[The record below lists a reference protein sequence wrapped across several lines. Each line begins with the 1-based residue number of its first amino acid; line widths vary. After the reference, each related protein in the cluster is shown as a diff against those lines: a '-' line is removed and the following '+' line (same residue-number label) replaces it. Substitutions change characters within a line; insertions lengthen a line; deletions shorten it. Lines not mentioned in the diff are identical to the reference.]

1 MSNIEERIV
10 SMKFDNT
17 GFEAG
22 ATKAIEILDKLKAAL
37 KLDKA
42 TDGLDAVKKSVGE
55 FSMDSVSSSVDE
67 CSSRFGAFEAFVAGI
82 FLNLGNR
89 AANFGI
95 NMAKNLTV
103 KPLMDGFGEYE
114 TQMRSV
120 QTILSNSGEKL
131 KEQGFTTQ
139 EQQIE
144 RINQTLDDLNTY
156 ADKTIYNFSEMT
168 RNIGTFTAAGVDLD
182 TATTSIKGIANL
194 AAASG
199 STSQQASTAMYQLSQ
214 AIASGTVKLQD
225 WNSVVNAGMGGE
237 LFQDALKRTARNHG
251 IAVDEMIE
259 KNGSFRESLQE
270 GWITSDI
277 LTETLSQLTMSYEEV
292 GDEAYNTN
300 LEILKNQGYSQ
311 EDAEAILDLAK
322 NAEEAATKVRTWTQL
337 WDTVGEALGSG
348 WATTWRTIVGDFLE
362 ATDLFTHLSEGI
374 TGIIGA
380 SADARNKVLADWA
393 AAGGRTAL
401 VDGIKY
407 SFDAIVSIVKT
418 IGDAFSDVFGISA
431 EQLYNISTAF
441 AEFAEKLVPTEEVVQ
456 WLYDAFYN
464 VFTVIHS
471 VLGVF
476 GNVIRVIFDVAGVVW
491 KLIQPFV
498 TLAAIIFGKVLGA
511 FGWFSSLILKITDY
525 IEGFVSIVSDKLGGA
540 IDFVYGI
547 FGRIGELVG
556 WFFGQ
561 ISGAASIIPELIGAV
576 GNLILSFE
584 PIKKVGSWF
593 DGIKNTIANTVT
605 GAFDGLTKSIY
616 GTEDATK
623 DLGAESFENLT
634 PFEKAA
640 VVLEDVSHKV
650 TTFAEGFVESGD
662 KVQYLKDVFFDTIK
676 NIENRITKF
685 FGLFENPKRF
695 YNLLEV
701 INDYVVDFIYNTFG
715 QTELAD
721 KIYDFWSFIS
731 DPIYQFF
738 LDFANNFDTWE
749 EVLNSKFGGIIEAV
763 KSPFVSLFDY
773 FKGLSKSGKTIPQI
787 IGTVLSDAYNK
798 VTYWIFHIPEA
809 ISNARTYL
817 TTKFQEFLNSTS
829 DFRSRLAD
837 AFKNLINNLPSP
849 EELGTKIGEFVGT
862 IKTTI
867 SNLFS
872 NIGKGDGEGIDFSGI
887 FAKIPE
893 GISKAFEY
901 ISRVKDNLPQI
912 DFVGIFSGIV
922 DGILGALSTVVDT
935 LPIEEIGDILDK
947 LIDKVKTIIMKKP
960 WLMALAGVLD
970 YIHSIAQRN
979 RGIGGLGKNLR
990 KGAEAIGEGLSKF
1003 GEGFTNFRKQTKA
1016 QAFQRI
1022 AVGLLIIAGAL
1033 WVLAQIPADRLMD
1046 VSLTL
1051 AAMGAGI
1058 AVLML
1063 GVSKIASMG
1072 NLDLESIGR
1081 AMAGFGIGL
1090 LALAGAVWIFT
1101 KIPAENIYDAL
1112 GPVVL
1117 LITTVGGM
1125 MALIAAAGGNL
1136 TGAAATLIAMGIAIN
1151 LLMIP
1156 IQILGRTPMNVL
1168 VQGGVAVGLI
1178 AVVLSAC
1185 VALMERATRFKGS
1198 ILGAAPALL
1207 ALAIAINLAVVPIQ
1221 ILGRTPMN
1229 VLVQGGVA
1237 AGLIAVVLSACIAM
1251 MGFFGANGASI
1262 LAAVPAL
1269 LALVAATTL
1278 AIIPIYILGNM
1289 DQGVLKQGG
1298 IVTALIA
1305 GFLTG
1310 IIAVLNIAAANAVAV
1325 LAGSAAMIVIA
1336 IAIGAVA
1343 VIVAAL
1349 AGIAAMDLTAL
1360 AAATASVFAIIGAI
1374 VLGLAGVSTLGPAA
1388 GLGLLSIAAGI
1399 AAIGVALMI
1408 FGAGVSL
1415 LQSSADWGGII
1426 ASIKGFLDNVM
1437 TFFGSLVTAAQEGIG
1452 NFLGF
1457 LNGKAG
1463 EIQGI
1468 GASIGTW
1475 LWNAISG
1482 LPGKFKTLASNA
1494 VGAIGS
1500 GIGAKISSA
1509 VSKVKTL
1516 VTNLINPTN
1525 QLKPKL
1531 KANASGAIS
1540 ALMSAISSKFGS
1552 LSTLGKNVVSRI
1564 SSGMSNVKSKFRDIG
1579 KRVVEG
1585 FGEGISSL
1593 LDWAKGKAQQLMDVA
1608 EKAAKAKGK
1617 IKSPSR
1623 VFMAIGGYVGEGFII
1638 GMANKIRGA
1647 YAMGAKL
1654 AGTVPDAFSD
1664 TLSGMSVGID
1674 DILDTDYNP
1683 VITPVINSAEFDS
1696 GMDRL
1701 SNSMRLGLN
1710 DFSVG
1715 NLNYTG
1721 ELSAKISDY
1730 NDLNRMALTAMAEN
1744 AIDYDLLGVKVAN
1757 AFIASGVHVRME
1769 GGQLV
1774 GYLAGEISD
1783 VRRMYE

>member
-22 ATKAIEILDKLKAAL
+22 ATKAIEILDKLKTAL

-42 TDGLDAVKKSVGE
+42 TDGLDAVKKSVGD

-95 NMAKNLTV
+95 TMAKNLTV

-471 VLGVF
+471 VIGVF

-540 IDFVYGI
+540 IDFVYGV

-593 DGIKNTIANTVT
+593 EGIKNTIANTVT
-605 GAFDGLTKSIY
+605 GAFDDLNKAIF

-623 DLGAESFENLT
+623 DVAKSFENLT
-634 PFEKAA
+634 PFEKAETI
-640 VVLEDVSHKV
+640 LEDISHKV
-650 TTFAEGFVESGD
+650 STFAEGFIESGD
-662 KVQYLKDVFFDTIK
+662 KVQYLRDSFSNTISA
-676 NIENRITKF
+676 IENKITGF
-685 FGLFENPKRF
+685 FEVFKNPKTF
-695 YNLLEV
+695 YDALEA
-701 INDYVVDFIYNTFG
+701 INDSVVDFIYNTFG

-787 IGTVLSDAYNK
+787 IGTVLSDAYDK

-817 TTKFQEFLNSTS
+817 TTKFQEFLSSTS

-837 AFKNLINNLPSP
+837 SFKNLINNLPSP
-849 EELGTKIGEFVGT
+849 EELGAKIGQFVGT
-862 IKTTI
+862 IKTAI

-901 ISRVKDNLPQI
+901 ISKVKDGLPQI

-922 DGILGALSTVVDT
+922 DGILDALSTVVDT

-960 WLMALAGVLD
+960 WMMALAGVLD

-1003 GEGFTNFRKQTKA
+1003 GEGFTNFKKQTKA

-1046 VSLTL
+1046 VSVTL
-1051 AAMGAGI
+1051 AVMGAGI
-1058 AVLML
+1058 AALML
-1063 GVSKIASMG
+1063 GVSKIAAMG

-1117 LITTVGGM
+1117 LIVTVGSM
-1125 MALIAAAGGNL
+1125 MALIAKAGGNL

-1207 ALAIAINLAVVPIQ
+1207 ALAIAINLAIAPIQ

-1237 AGLIAVVLSACIAM
+1237 VGLIAVVLSACIAA
-1251 MGFFGANGASI
+1251 MGFFGSNAGSI

-1269 LALVAATTL
+1269 LALVAAVTL

-1289 DQGVLKQGG
+1289 DKTVLHQGG
-1298 IVTALIA
+1298 NAVGLIS
-1305 GFLTG
+1305 
-1310 IIAVLNIAAANAVAV
+1310 AVLAGVVVLLSFLAANVAAV
-1325 LAGSAAMIVIA
+1325 LAGSAAMVVMA

-1343 VIVAAL
+1343 AVVAAL
-1349 AGIAAMDLTAL
+1349 AAIASMNLSGLEAAVDTLYYILGAL
-1360 AAATASVFAIIGAI
+1360 A
-1374 VLGLAGVSTLGPAA
+1374 LGLAGVSALGPSA
-1388 GLGLLSIAAGI
+1388 GLGLLAIAAGI

-1408 FGAGVSL
+1408 FGAGVAL
-1415 LQSSADWGGII
+1415 LQGSADWGGII
-1426 ASIKGFLDNVM
+1426 ASIKGFIDNVVA
-1437 TFFGSLVTAAQEGIG
+1437 FFGSLVTAAQEGIG

-1457 LNGKAG
+1457 INGKAG
-1463 EIQGI
+1463 DIQGI

-1531 KANASGAIS
+1531 KTNASGAIS

-1647 YAMGAKL
+1647 YAMGTKL

-1664 TLSGMSVGID
+1664 TLTGMSVDID

-1757 AFIASGVHVRME
+1757 AFIASGVHVKME